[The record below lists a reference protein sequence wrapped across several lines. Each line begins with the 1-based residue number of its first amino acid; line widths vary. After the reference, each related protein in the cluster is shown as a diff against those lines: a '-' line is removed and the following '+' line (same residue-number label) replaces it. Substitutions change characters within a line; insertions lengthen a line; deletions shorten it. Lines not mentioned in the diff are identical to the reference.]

1 MRVCF
6 AVSTQLTAPPESLR
20 ASFFALKNFD
30 DVAALLDVTPA
41 KLRYYLYSRV
51 KNYTVFEI
59 RKRAGGR
66 RKISG
71 PVTPLKLI
79 QRKLNQVLQAVYRS
93 RGPVH
98 GFVHGRS
105 IKSNAEAHKGC
116 RLVLNIDLTDFFPS
130 IHFGRVKGLLQSKA
144 YQLPEQVALVLAQI
158 CCHEKALPVGAPT
171 SPVVANMVCAPL
183 DAELLVFARQHH
195 CFYTRY
201 ADDITFSTD
210 RPGFAPA
217 VAYRDD
223 TSHDWII
230 GDELKRILKRNT
242 FRINEAK
249 SRVFGK
255 NSRQEITG
263 LVVNSRTNV
272 KRRVVRQVRAM
283 LHAWGRYGLAAAQDE
298 FRAKY
303 DRQRRRGHK
312 PDFDRVVRGK
322 LEFIGFIRGRDD
334 KLYLRLAEDYTKVS
348 GRAVRPATVTAQ
360 ATPAVVEQAVWQL
373 LDEHDDGCGTAFALD
388 GRGLITAAHA
398 LERAKYV
405 TRLGYDD
412 YKRCEFTI
420 MVNDTHRDVA
430 QLHIEAPIP
439 VQLALGP
446 SDKLAVGTPIT
457 LLGFP
462 EPRPGAQVAIAH
474 GRIIQPR
481 KESGLDYWA
490 IDADIV
496 AGNSGGPLLDND
508 NRVVG
513 IAVKGRGE
521 KEQRLSLF
529 IPTHEWENVLAT
541 RNAGTP

>member
-1 MRVCF
+1 M
-6 AVSTQLTAPPESLR
+6 
-20 ASFFALKNFD
+20 ALKGFD

-41 KLRYYLYSRV
+41 KLRYYLYSKV

-59 RKRAGGR
+59 PKRAGGR
-66 RKISG
+66 RNISC

-79 QRKLNQVLQAVYRS
+79 QQKLNQVLQAVYRS

-116 RLVLNIDLTDFFPS
+116 RLVLNIDLADFFPS

-144 YQLPEQVALVLAQI
+144 YQLPDHVALVLAQI
-158 CCHEKALPVGAPT
+158 CCHEKTLPVGAPT
-171 SPVVANMVCAPL
+171 SPVLANMVCAPL
-183 DAELLVFARQHH
+183 DAELVAFAKQHH

-210 RPGFAPA
+210 RPRFAPA

-249 SRVFGK
+249 TRVFGK

-303 DRQRRRGHK
+303 DRRRRRGRK

-322 LEFIGFIRGRDD
+322 VEFIGFIRGRDD
-334 KLYLRLAEDYTKVS
+334 VLYLRLAREYQRVS
-348 GRAVRPATVTAQ
+348 GRSVRPVTITAQ
-360 ATPAVVEQAVWQL
+360 ATAPVLGQAVWQL
-373 LDEHDDGCGTAFALD
+373 LDEGGDGCGTAFALE
-388 GRGLITAAHA
+388 GRGLITAAHV
-398 LERAKYV
+398 LERGARYV

-412 YKRCEFTI
+412 YKRYGFTI

-430 QLHIEAPIP
+430 QLHVDAPIP

-457 LLGFP
+457 LVGFP
-462 EPRPGAQVAIAH
+462 EPWQGAQVAIAQ
-474 GRIIQPR
+474 GQITQPR
-481 KESGLDYWA
+481 KEFGLDYWA
-490 IDADIV
+490 IDAEIV
-496 AGNSGGPLLDND
+496 EGNSGGPILDND

-513 IAVKGRGE
+513 IAVKGRGD
-521 KEQRLSLF
+521 KEHRLSNLF
-529 IPTHEWENVLAT
+529 IPTHEWENELAT
-541 RNAGTP
+541 GGAAAP